1 MKKALFIGMLL
12 LSLIAIVIGISVSI
26 KPKEK
31 DKEGGKVVYF
41 TSDISSKGM
50 MKILEK
56 VKPKVE
62 GKIAIKVHFGEKGNR
77 NFINPELIKELVTNL
92 NAVLIETNVLYVSDR
107 RYTESHKALA
117 REHGFNFASIDIIDD
132 EGETVLQYNG
142 KHFKEVRT
150 GSHLKNYDTVIVISH
165 FKGHVAQGF
174 GGAIKNV
181 GMGMASIPGKMSMHA
196 SAIPQYSNS
205 RCIQC
210 GLCVPNCPVQAIT
223 IDPVKIDEKKCIG
236 CASCIGICPEQV
248 FGVPW
253 GSTDGNT
260 FQERVTEYAAGISQ
274 HTNMVYINVL
284 NNISAHC
291 DCIGSAPPAFTDDIG
306 ILASFDMVAVDK
318 ACLDLVN
325 EQTKLSDAFA
335 THSHTSGNHQLDY
348 AEEIGLGSKLYQ
360 LIDID

>member
-1 MKKALFIGMLL
+1 MGSIAATKTKKQDI
-12 LSLIAIVIGISVSI
+12 
-26 KPKEK
+26 
-31 DKEGGKVVYF
+31 EGGKVVYL
-41 TSDISSKGM
+41 TSDISSVGM
-50 MKILEK
+50 MKILERI
-56 VKPKVE
+56 KPKIE
-62 GKIAIKVHFGEKGNR
+62 GKIAVKVHFGEKGNR
-77 NFINPELIKELVTNL
+77 NFINPELIKELVTSL
-92 NAVLIETNVLYVSDR
+92 NATLIETNVLYVSDR
-107 RYTESHKALA
+107 RYTESHIALA
-117 REHGFNFASIDIIDD
+117 REHGFTFAPIDIIDD
-132 EGETVLQYNG
+132 EGEIVFQYNG
-142 KHFKEVRT
+142 RHFKEIHT
-150 GSHLKNYDTVIVISH
+150 GSHLENYDTVIVISH

-181 GMGMASIPGKMSMHA
+181 GMGMASIPGKMAQHA
-196 SAIPQYSNS
+196 SAIPQYTNS

-210 GLCVPNCPVQAIT
+210 GLCVTNCPGQAIS
-223 IDPVKIDEKKCIG
+223 IDPVKIDKQKCIG
-236 CASCIGICPEQV
+236 CAACIGICPKQV

-260 FQERVTEYAAGISQ
+260 FQERVTEYAAAISQ
-274 HTNMVYINVL
+274 HTNMVYINLL

-348 AEEIGLGSKLYQ
+348 AEEIGLGSKLYH
-360 LIDID
+360 LVDIDMK